1 MKVIAHSPFLHS
13 RDAYDKGESILIG
26 RITLMLISK
35 MCTVCP
41 AVPGT
46 LEHSLFVPKPLKI
59 VEFLVPNWNSSR
71 NKRPQITDS
80 ADTKVFTLA
89 QIVFLRAARV

>member
-1 MKVIAHSPFLHS
+1 MKVIAHSPFLQS

-46 LEHSLFVPKPLKI
+46 LEHCLLVPKPLLMLMAKAPP
-59 VEFLVPNWNSSR
+59 VGY
-71 NKRPQITDS
+71 
-80 ADTKVFTLA
+80 
-89 QIVFLRAARV
+89 